1 MSVGPS
7 TAPHSGTATE
17 SETDSRHASRGQIL
31 VMFAVMLT
39 SLIGAVGLAVDL
51 GVAFSQRRTMQSA
64 ADAGAYAGARI
75 VAKVPNTAAPPSAQA
90 DVEAVVLKNAMN
102 MGTVGAIVCNY
113 VDDAGNS
120 LGSCTAGV
128 PSAATGVEVTVQETH
143 PTFFI
148 RVVPG
153 APDSTTTGA
162 TARANVKKLG
172 SPTDGPYLPCTLGT
186 KLFSGGTMDLLVK
199 SGGQWVINTNA
210 INKTFIIHGPQIEK
224 CNAKASRYK
233 GLADTV
239 KNANLTVPNW
249 FYYTEGTSAGTISTD
264 VDGPDGCKA
273 GQEINNCVVF
283 LPLVINDP
291 AEEGNNKQLWT
302 VAFAPF
308 YITSNNSGNE
318 HYGKLLT
325 DYITYGKG
333 QDGNY
338 GWVQGY
344 TGPITIRLTK

>member
-1 MSVGPS
+1 MNGDLNPAQ
-7 TAPHSGTATE
+7 APALSAP
-17 SETDSRHASRGQIL
+17 ETDPWRAPRGQIL
-31 VMFAVMLT
+31 VMFAFMLT
-39 SLIGAVGLAVDL
+39 SLLGALGLAVDL

-75 VAKVPNTAAPPSAQA
+75 VSKSTIGAPLMAQSE
-90 DVEAVVLKNAMN
+90 VEAVVKKNAMKL
-102 MGTVGAIVCNY
+102 GTIGSITCNY
-113 VDDAGNS
+113 VSDDGTNV
-120 LGSCTAGV
+120 GPCTGAV
-128 PSAATGVEVTVQETH
+128 PGTATGVEVTVQESH

-153 APDSTTTGA
+153 APNSVTTSA
-162 TARANVKKLG
+162 LARANVKKLG

-186 KLFSGGTMDLLVK
+186 RLKDGGTMDLLVR
-199 SGGQWVINTNA
+199 SASQWVINPSA
-210 INKTFIIHGPQIEK
+210 INKTFIVHGPQIEK
-224 CNAKASRYK
+224 CNAKADRYK
-233 GLADTV
+233 GLADNT
-239 KNANLTVPNW
+239 KNVNATVPGW
-249 FYYTEGTSAGTISTD
+249 FYYTEGTDAGMVSAD

-273 GQEINNCVVF
+273 GQVIDKCVVF
-283 LPLVINDP
+283 LPMVINDP

-308 YITSNNSGNE
+308 FITSNISGNE
-318 HYGKLLT
+318 HYGRLLT

-338 GWVQGY
+338 GWTQGY